1 MKKLFALIS
10 LTAFLAVSVNAQST
24 QTADQKVSTET
35 PATKDEVKSAKS
47 GKACCTTANASC
59 CKSKKGSKACTAEQK
74 AACAK
79 AGSSKASHGKSGCSH
94 DHSKTEVE
102 DITTKIATR
111 MFVFISLNLFA

>member
-10 LTAFLAVSVNAQST
+10 LTAFLAVSVNAQTT

-47 GKACCTTANASC
+47 AKACCATANASC
-59 CKSKKGSKACTAEQK
+59 CKSKKGSKACSAEQK

-79 AGSSKASHGKSGCSH
+79 AGSSDKASHGKGKSGCSH
-94 DHSKTEVE
+94 DHSKAEVE
-102 DITTKIATR
+102 DTKESKGGTK
-111 MFVFISLNLFA
+111 